1 MLGESAISQ
10 IAVFG
15 NDRPYLTAVI
25 TPAESAT
32 SQDILTALARVNRR
46 LPDYARVRGHVA
58 GNGFDPLQNEVTPN
72 GRPRHEKIQQNYQAR
87 LQQLYEV
94 QNEHVL

>member
-1 MLGESAISQ
+1 MLGEPAISQ

-32 SQDILTALARVNRR
+32 SQDIQAAFARVNQH
-46 LPDYARVRGHVA
+46 LPDYARVLNHVV
-58 GNGFDPLQNEVTPN
+58 GDGFSRLRNELTAN
-72 GRPRHEKIQQNYQAR
+72 GRPRHEEIQQNYQTQ
-87 LQQLYEV
+87 LEQLYEV
-94 QNEHVL
+94 RNEQFL